1 MVTNA
6 ALNKKE
12 CHRSRRRS
20 QYDHLEWENR
30 VGHAL
35 KNLGDR
41 SILNQSQLT
50 RLDYIE
56 RLAVEKYA
64 GHTLPRGLALH
75 DTLLTCVKKVASEL
89 GNEPGLAR
97 ACQYLHLL
105 LEGLS
110 CSEISRRFGL
120 SREHVSRIYRRKAI
134 ELVTEEFL
142 STVRNGKQ
150 TSWVPR
156 ASDYTK
162 LMSRSR

>member
-6 ALNKKE
+6 AMNRRE
-12 CHRSRRRS
+12 CQRSKRRS
-20 QYDHLEWENR
+20 QFDCHEWENR

-35 KNLGDR
+35 KNLGNR
-41 SILNQSQLT
+41 SILNRSQLA
-50 RLDYIE
+50 RLEYIE
-56 RLAVEKYA
+56 RLAVEEYA

-75 DTLLTCVKKVASEL
+75 DTLLTCLEKVASEL

-105 LEGLS
+105 SEGLS

-142 STVRNGKQ
+142 SIVRNGK
-150 TSWVPR
+150 
-156 ASDYTK
+156 
-162 LMSRSR
+162 